1 MRLHSVQLIHKQQGN
16 IMRISARFPHVS
28 LTALAWLLAIW
39 LGGEAVG
46 WSAVTFTISPNS
58 VSNTYNGTISLF
70 IGGLTNGETV
80 VVQKFLDANTNG
92 VIDAGD
98 LLVQHLKLT
107 DGTNSVIGGVTNF
120 NVPGDLNTATG
131 EITSDLIFQNGDF
144 VQNIIGKYL
153 FKLSSPVG
161 HFSPITNLFTVT
173 NFPYAQKITGTVS
186 SNSTSRVVANAVILL
201 FPPPQA
207 GSHGPGT
214 PVAGTVA
221 NNSGLYS
228 VSVPPGTYVPLAFR
242 SNYVA
247 NYSAS
252 PIVTLGSGGTINTN
266 LTLTNATATISGQI
280 VDTNN
285 NNQTLPGIFVPVEGA
300 INGEEF
306 IAVGFSD
313 TNGNFSEG
321 VISGQWSVGGDDS
334 GLIVHGYV
342 GNQNQTKV
350 NSGATDI
357 TLAYPK
363 ATALFYGRVTD
374 GSGNPLANIDIGTYD
389 NNNGLYEAD
398 SYTDTNG
405 DYVVGAVGGLGG
417 GDPWW
422 VGFNGNSSS
431 YIFSQPDFDQ
441 NGGTNISAGQ
451 AVLVDFTALPA
462 TNYISG
468 NVQYNGANVI
478 GVGVSA
484 NATINGVDYSVN
496 TVDTDGNGNYTL
508 AVPNGV
514 WSVNVNCQGGSDSLE
529 SLLGSGGNY
538 ECPNNQNVTINN
550 GNGTANFIVQAN
562 NGIQI
567 TTASLPDAQVGSYYN
582 FYLSGSTDNGTN
594 IWTLVDPLDFPSTL
608 TLNSD
613 GEIFGTPGT
622 AKTYNFTVQ
631 LSDGDG
637 NSATQPLSLTV
648 NSGGAE
654 LQVTNTSLPS
664 GTVGETYYAQLGAT
678 GGVGPYTWSLASSNP
693 PPGLILYANGVISG
707 NPTTNVTSTFQV
719 EATDQQSDTALGTF
733 SITINPKPVLGEAIW
748 RTNQFEMLLT
758 GGSNQTYTVQVT
770 TNLIS
775 ANWTSLLTT
784 NSATANSYIIIDP
797 GATNATRFYRILVE
811 P

>member
-1 MRLHSVQLIHKQQGN
+1 MRT
-16 IMRISARFPHVS
+16 SARFPPVS
-28 LTALAWLLAIW
+28 LAALAWLLAIW
-39 LGGEAVG
+39 LGCEAVG
-46 WSAVTFTISPNS
+46 WSAVTFTIAPNT

-120 NVPGDLNTATG
+120 NVPGDLNVATG
-131 EITSDLIFQNGDF
+131 EITSGLIFQNGDF
-144 VQNIIGKYL
+144 VQNIVGKYL
-153 FKLSSPVG
+153 VKLSSPVG
-161 HFSPITNLFTVT
+161 RFSPITNLFTVT
-173 NFPYAQKITGTVS
+173 NFPYSQKITGTVF
-186 SNSTSRVVANAVILL
+186 SNSTSTAVADAVVLL

-221 NNSGLYS
+221 NNSGLYT

-280 VDTNN
+280 VDANN
-285 NNQTLPGIFVPVEGA
+285 NTQTLPGIFTPVEGA
-300 INGEEF
+300 INGQEF

-321 VISGQWSVGGDDS
+321 VISGQWSIGGDDS

-342 GNQNQTKV
+342 GNQNQTKA
-350 NSGATDI
+350 NSGTTGI

-405 DYVVGAVGGLGG
+405 DYVVGAVGGLGN

-431 YIFSQPDFDQ
+431 YIFSQPEFDQ

-468 NVQYNGANVI
+468 DVQYNGTNII
-478 GVGVSA
+478 GVGISA

-567 TTASLPDAQVGSYYN
+567 TTASLPDAQVGAYYN
-582 FYLSGSTDNGTN
+582 FYLSGSSDNSTM

-622 AKTYNFTVQ
+622 AGTYNFTVQ

-733 SITINPKPVLGEAIW
+733 SITINPKPVLGGAIW
-748 RTNQFEMLLT
+748 RTNRFEMLLT